1 MIKVEKNVAV
11 VLSAEDLK
19 AMIRTAYLL
28 SAMGEVIE
36 DSGIELTGNTLKLVK
51 ELSETSS
58 AVDKIV
64 RLVKDGKLGC
74 TLSEE
79 IHFPEEGCFS
89 WY

>member
-1 MIKVEKNVAV
+1 MIKVEKNVV
-11 VLSAEDLK
+11 LSLSAEDLK

-36 DSGIELTGNTLKLVK
+36 NSGVELTGNALKLVK
-51 ELSETSS
+51 ELTETSS
-58 AVDKIV
+58 AVDRIT

-79 IHFPEEGCFS
+79 IHFPESESFS